1 MTLAE
6 NTLAT
11 TTARVYRTE
20 FKSEPAEVNAGETVA
35 LVFTIRNAEGE
46 VVRNLQIVHEQAMH
60 LLIISDDLSEF
71 YHLHPKQEAD
81 GSFRVTHLFPRTG
94 NYWLYVDYT
103 PDTHQVV
110 DQLSLQIRGEAREA
124 IALVEDEST
133 TKTVDGLRVTMKSNQ
148 PLRAGEAVMLDF
160 AVEDEQTNEPVA
172 DLQPYLGALA
182 HFVIISENGA
192 EFLHVHPME
201 PHEVSTAHSA
211 SHAVISP
218 AHHQQT
224 QSNKLHTFDSSATQI
239 SAHTSFPHAGL
250 YKIWA
255 QFQRHGLVMTVPFV
269 VRVAERE
276 TL

>member
-6 NTLAT
+6 NTLTT

-20 FKSEPAEVNAGETVA
+20 FKSEPAEVNAGGTVT
-35 LVFTIRNAEGE
+35 LVFTIQNAEGE
-46 VVRNLQIVHEQAMH
+46 VVRDVQIVHEQAMH

-81 GSFRVTHLFPRTG
+81 GSFRVTHIFPRAG

-124 IALVEDEST
+124 IAPIKDET
-133 TKTVDGLRVTMKSNQ
+133 LTKTVNGLRVTMRADQ
-148 PLRAGEAVMLDF
+148 PLRAGEAVLLDF
-160 AVEDEQTNEPVA
+160 VVEDEQTGELVT

-182 HFVIISENGA
+182 HFVIISEDGT

-201 PHEVSTAHSA
+201 HHE
-211 SHAVISP
+211 ISV
-218 AHHQQT
+218 AHH
-224 QSNKLHTFDSSATQI
+224 SGYAILSSAHEQVQSGERNSSHPITSQI
-239 SAHTSFPHAGL
+239 SAHTSFPRAGL

-255 QFQRHGLVMTVPFV
+255 QLQRDGQVITVPFV
-269 VRVAERE
+269 IRVAEQ
-276 TL
+276 